1 MLKLVKTEVVQGR
14 DITESEY
21 QEILEPFEIELD
33 KLSVDYGRK
42 KYILLLKQEKIMTNM
57 KVRFNTSPADDE
69 YIKNMRREINDLQG
83 YLKTKHAL

>member
-1 MLKLVKTEVVQGR
+1 MLKLVNEVTTGR
-14 DITESEY
+14 DITKCEY

-42 KYILLLKQEKIMTNM
+42 KYVLLLKQEKIMTNM

-69 YIKNMRREINDLQG
+69 YIKTIQRELNDLQG
-83 YLKTKHAL
+83 YLKTKHVL

>member
-1 MLKLVKTEVVQGR
+1 MLKLVKEVTTGR
-14 DITESEY
+14 DITKCEY

-42 KYILLLKQEKIMTNM
+42 KYLLLLKQEKIMRNM

-69 YIKNMRREINDLQG
+69 YIKTIRSELNDLQC